1 MPQIIGYSPAYYGNY
16 DPNKGYIP
24 FVGKQPIYGQQP
36 VAGTPVNTVQPV
48 QSPYTQP
55 AAPIVEAQVAASN
68 VKPVQPVQ
76 TTAVQP
82 AQVTNSPYAAAG
94 TVTNINGTQMT
105 SLGNGAWTQTN
116 GNGWFDKG
124 INTNGQTTFGG
135 ATGYEWGSLGLNTA
149 FGLFNAYQGYKAQK
163 LAQQQ
168 FEDQKRLNH
177 ANYRMQAKAFNNN
190 VRNQQSGRG
199 YIGMSGSAKRALGAE
214 YQTRKAEDDY

>member
-1 MPQIIGYSPAYYGNY
+1 MPQIIGYSPAYYGSY

-36 VAGTPVNTVQPV
+36 VAGTPVNPVQPV

-68 VKPVQPVQ
+68 VKPVHPVQNTGVQPVQ
-76 TTAVQP
+76 VA
-82 AQVTNSPYAAAG
+82 NSPYAAAG

-149 FGLFNAYQGYKAQK
+149 FGLFN
-163 LAQQQ
+163 
-168 FEDQKRLNH
+168 
-177 ANYRMQAKAFNNN
+177 RMQAKAFNNN

>member
-1 MPQIIGYSPAYYGNY
+1 MPQNIIGYSPAYYGNY

-24 FVGKQPIYGQQP
+24 FVGKQPIYGQQS
-36 VAGTPVNTVQPV
+36 VTGTPVNVAQPV
-48 QSPYTQP
+48 SSPYTQP
-55 AAPIVEAQVAASN
+55 AAPIVEAQPAVSN
-68 VKPVQPVQ
+68 VQPIQ
-76 TTAVQP
+76 AVQNTGIQ
-82 AQVTNSPYAAAG
+82 ATATSSPYAAAG
-94 TVTNINGTQMT
+94 MVTNINGTQMT

-124 INTNGQTTFGG
+124 INTDGQTTFGG
-135 ATGYEWGSLGLNTA
+135 ATGYQWGSLGLNTA

-190 VRNQQSGRG
+190 LRNQQSGRG
-199 YIGMSGSAKRALGAE
+199 YIGMTGSAKRALGAE
-214 YQTRKAEDDY
+214 YQSRKADDDY